1 MAVPPRILKFCKSR
15 VSKGVKRVG
24 TRGCYP
30 GAGRGVVVGK
40 GGGTGL
46 EETRNLAP
54 QLLREQEAGGA
65 GTGV

>member
-1 MAVPPRILKFCKSR
+1 MAVPPRILKFCKST

-30 GAGRGVVVGK
+30 GAGSGVVVGK

-54 QLLREQEAGGA
+54 
-65 GTGV
+65 